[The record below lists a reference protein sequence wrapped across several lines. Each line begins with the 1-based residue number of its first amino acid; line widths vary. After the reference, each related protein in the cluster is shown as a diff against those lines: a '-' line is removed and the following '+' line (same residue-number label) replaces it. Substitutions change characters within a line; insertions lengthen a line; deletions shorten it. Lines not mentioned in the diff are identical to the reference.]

1 MLHIL
6 LDTDISNDMDDMQ
19 ALAYLLAQPDADI
32 LGITTVTGEAIAR
45 AELADMMLHL
55 AERGGVPVHAGSE
68 NPLSG
73 AFRQTHI
80 TPKEKALLD
89 DFPHRADFAA
99 DTAVDFLRRT
109 IEAHPHE
116 ITLCC
121 IGPLT
126 NIARLFRGHPHIPGL
141 LKTLVIMGG
150 RFGEVDTARWGVQE
164 WNILN
169 DPDAAKIVFDAPV
182 REAFIFGVELTS
194 RVFRT
199 DVARVADSA
208 LGCPALVPFARAI
221 RTSREAWYH
230 DVVALSA
237 LFDDTGMTFAR
248 GRISVTDAGDTRF
261 APDENGAHHLMTAMD
276 KELFFSHFFKTLG
289 IEPVAE

>member
-6 LDTDISNDMDDMQ
+6 LDTDIGNDMDDMQ
-19 ALAYLLAQPDADI
+19 ALAYLLSQSDADI
-32 LGITTVTGEAIAR
+32 LGITTVTSEAIAR
-45 AELADMMLHL
+45 AELADMTLRL
-55 AERGGVPVHAGSE
+55 AERGGVPIHAGSE

-73 AFRQTHI
+73 AFRQTHV
-80 TPKEKALLD
+80 TPREKALLD

-121 IGPLT
+121 IDPLT
-126 NIARLFRGHPHIPGL
+126 SIARLFRDHPHIPGL

-169 DPDAAKIVFDAPV
+169 DPEAAKIVFDAPV

-199 DVARVADSA
+199 DVARVA
-208 LGCPALVPFARAI
+208 
-221 RTSREAWYH
+221 
-230 DVVALSA
+230 
-237 LFDDTGMTFAR
+237 LFDDAGLTFAR
-248 GRISVTDAGDTRF
+248 GRISVTDTGDTRF

-276 KELFFSHFFKTLG
+276 NDLFFSHFFKTLG

>member
-6 LDTDISNDMDDMQ
+6 LDTDIGNDMDDMQ

-32 LGITTVTGEAIAR
+32 LGVTTVTGEAIAR
-45 AELADMMLHL
+45 AELADMMLRL
-55 AERGGVPVHAGSE
+55 AGRSDVPVHAGSE
-68 NPLSG
+68 NPISG
-73 AFRQTHI
+73 EFLQTRV

-89 DFPHRADFAA
+89 DFPHRADFAE

-109 IEAHPHE
+109 IESHPHE

-121 IGPLT
+121 IGALT
-126 NIARLFRGHPHIPGL
+126 NIARLFRDHPHIPAL
-141 LKTLVIMGG
+141 LRTLVIMGG
-150 RFGEVDTARWGVQE
+150 RFGTVDTARWGVQE

-169 DPDAAKIVFDAPV
+169 DPEAAKIVFSAPV

-208 LGCPALVPFARAI
+208 QAFPALVPFARAI
-221 RTSREAWYH
+221 RTSPEAWYH
-230 DVVALSA
+230 DAVALAA
-237 LFDDTGMTFAR
+237 LFDDAGMTFAR
-248 GRISVTDAGDTRF
+248 GRISVTDTGDTRF

-276 KELFFSHFFKTLG
+276 NELFFQHFFKTLG
-289 IEPVAE
+289 VAPVAE